1 MANKNILV
9 TGGDGRFASELKKFK
24 SKYNLIF
31 LNKKKLDIT
40 STKSIK
46 KNFKTYKPRIIFHLA
61 GLSRPMK
68 IHEKDFLKSI
78 ELNIIGTCNIVKE
91 CAVNKIKLIYFS
103 TNYVYPGKKGNY
115 SETDALHP
123 WNNYGWSKLGGES
136 AVQMYKNSLIIRC
149 ALTEYPFKHKRA
161 FYDVLNNFIF
171 HKDFIPILFKV
182 ISKKG
187 VINIGGKKQ
196 SVFKFAK
203 KNNPHVVKAK
213 SYGQIPKR
221 VDMNLKKLKSIIK

>member
-1 MANKNILV
+1 MAKKNIIV

-31 LNKKKLDIT
+31 LNKRKLDIT

-46 KNFKTYKPRIIFHLA
+46 KNIKIYKPKIIFHLA
-61 GLSRPMK
+61 GLSRPMIK
-68 IHEKDFLKSI
+68 HEKDFLKSI
-78 ELNIIGTCNIVKE
+78 ELNIIGTCNIVRE
-91 CAVNKIKLIYFS
+91 CAVNNIKLIYFS

-115 SETDALHP
+115 SENDSLKP

-149 ALTEYPFKHKRA
+149 ALTEYPFKHKKA
-161 FYDVLNNFIF
+161 FVDVQNNFIY

-182 ISKKG
+182 ISIKG
-187 VINIGGKKQ
+187 VINIGGKNQ
-196 SVFKFAK
+196 SVFQFAK
-203 KNNPHVVKAK
+203 KNNPHVIKAY
-213 SYGQIPKR
+213 SSGQIPKR
-221 VDMNLKKLKSIIK
+221 VDMNLKKLKTII